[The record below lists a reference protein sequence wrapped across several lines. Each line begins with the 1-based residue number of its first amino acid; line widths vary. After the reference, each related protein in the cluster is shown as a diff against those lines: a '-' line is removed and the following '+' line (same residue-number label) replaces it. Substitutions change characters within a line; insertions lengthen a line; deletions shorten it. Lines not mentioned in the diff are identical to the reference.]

1 MKIGNTH
8 IIKFTKEDIE
18 QVYLQSHRWDT
29 WAEIKLKSGSDIRC
43 HSGELD
49 MIIKDKY
56 KSYVAF
62 CTHTHYWVS
71 NNNGEDEDP
80 QRYINI
86 VKNKLSGYHGIITCN
101 LDYKTARYT
110 A

>member
-43 HSGELD
+43 HS
-49 MIIKDKY
+49 
-56 KSYVAF
+56 
-62 CTHTHYWVS
+62 
-71 NNNGEDEDP
+71 
-80 QRYINI
+80 
-86 VKNKLSGYHGIITCN
+86 
-101 LDYKTARYT
+101 
-110 A
+110 